1 MSAYLESFM
10 RQGTSTKAAI
20 VVSTVCATGLAAY
33 LNFFRKSGGKKK
45 LAPALTEE
53 EAQEI
58 LSEILDKI
66 KLSLPKIVKI
76 AENIKQQYAMQ
87 GQELDDHTLLKS
99 FVLPKFEGQLQE
111 IQTAVLEEHDACDD
125 EFEEA
130 INEYLDS
137 GDEDITELANT
148 LRTMYEQI
156 GGEIEKPEDKSV
168 DSKQAVNRNLN
179 LKDLT
184 LLIDLLTERMLE
196 KTTEFCS
203 AYIEKYGTP
212 TDMKSMERFQ
222 LGLLHASED
231 VEKNLLKER
240 GLKQSDLQ
248 NLITKYQNERSVQE
262 AFHVMK
268 MLNQQVLQSHGVPV
282 MDQAMHH

>member
-10 RQGTSTKAAI
+10 RRGSSTKAAVI
-20 VVSTVCATGLAAY
+20 VSTVCATGLAVY
-33 LNFFRKSGGKKK
+33 LTFFRNSSGKK
-45 LAPALTEE
+45 LAPALSEE

-58 LSEILDKI
+58 LSEIVDRI
-66 KLSLPKIVKI
+66 KLALPKLVKY
-76 AENIKQQYAMQ
+76 AEGLKQQFAMQ
-87 GQELDDHTLLKS
+87 GQEIDDHQLLKS
-99 FVLPKFEGQLQE
+99 VVLPNFEKALH
-111 IQTAVLEEHDACDD
+111 TAQIDVLDEHDVCDD

-156 GGEIEKPEDKSV
+156 GGEIEKPEEKSADGKKV
-168 DSKQAVNRNLN
+168 ASHDLG

-184 LLIDLLTERMLE
+184 SLIDMLTERMLE

-212 TDMKSMERFQ
+212 TDLKSMERFQ
-222 LGLLHASED
+222 IGLLHASE
-231 VEKNLLKER
+231 E
-240 GLKQSDLQ
+240 
-248 NLITKYQNERSVQE
+248 
-262 AFHVMK
+262 
-268 MLNQQVLQSHGVPV
+268 
-282 MDQAMHH
+282 